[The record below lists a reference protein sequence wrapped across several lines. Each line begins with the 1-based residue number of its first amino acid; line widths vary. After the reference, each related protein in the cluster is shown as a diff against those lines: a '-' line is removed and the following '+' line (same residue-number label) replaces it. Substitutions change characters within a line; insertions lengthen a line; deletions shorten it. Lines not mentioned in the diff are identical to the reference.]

1 MLTRI
6 VFIAILLILLVI
18 ESTLIAYP
26 FVFILLFLLFMR
38 YQTIGTLVIV
48 LVIGSMLDSLRVVP
62 IGITP
67 LFSFGLFFVLFLY
80 NRSLHLGQ
88 LLLVFIT
95 CFFATIGYSYVAH
108 YPINIVQ
115 HSLVF
120 AALFMVAYTVHRK
133 KQTSNS
139 PFGPFVN

>member
-1 MLTRI
+1 MLARI
-6 VFIAILLILLVI
+6 IFVVILLILLMI

-48 LVIGSMLDSLRVVP
+48 LVIGSMLDSLRVIP
-62 IGITP
+62 LGITP
-67 LFSFGLFFVLFLY
+67 LFSFGLFFILFLY

-88 LLLVFIT
+88 VLLVFT
-95 CFFATIGYSYVAH
+95 ACFFATLGYSYVAQ
-108 YPINIVQ
+108 YPINMIL

-120 AALFMVAYTVHRK
+120 TALFMVAYTVHRK
-133 KQTSNS
+133 KQTNNS
-139 PFGPFVN
+139 PFGPFVK